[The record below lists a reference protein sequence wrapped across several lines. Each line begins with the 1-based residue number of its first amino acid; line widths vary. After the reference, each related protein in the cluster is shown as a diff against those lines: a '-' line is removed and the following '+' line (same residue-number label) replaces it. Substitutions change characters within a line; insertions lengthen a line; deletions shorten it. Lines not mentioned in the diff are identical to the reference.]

1 MTLLDV
7 FIEPVA
13 IRLDFW
19 QWQNNVIPFQNYVA
33 WYLISFLLFLFFRRV
48 NGAIQN
54 RIAIIVLAIQ
64 FLFFAILN
72 LLL

>member
-1 MTLLDV
+1 
-7 FIEPVA
+7 
-13 IRLDFW
+13 
-19 QWQNNVIPFQNYVA
+19 
-33 WYLISFLLFLFFRRV
+33 LFLFFRRV